1 MGRFSD
7 FKPSYLK
14 LLETGQLEKR
24 ADVAWKALASCT
36 LCPHR
41 CKVNRLEGERGFCKT
56 GNQAVMA
63 SFGPHFGEEAPL
75 VGTKGSG
82 TVFFSWCNMRCVYC
96 QNYDI
101 SHLGA
106 GNEVTPEFLAFCFL
120 SLQED
125 GCHNINLVSP
135 SHVVPFFLRALVL
148 AAGEGLHIPL
158 VYNTGGYDALETLRL
173 LDGVID
179 IYMPDF
185 KYSDEAVAERYSKV
199 PDYPSVAKKA
209 IREMHRQVG
218 DLEIGP
224 EGLATRGLLVRHL
237 VLPGDLG
244 GTGEVLRF
252 IAEEISRNTY
262 LNLMDQYRP
271 CGMAGE
277 FPPLD
282 RGVHSEEF
290 RRALS
295 LARRYGL
302 SRLDPAY
309 RRHLDL

>member
-1 MGRFSD
+1 MAEFR
-7 FKPSYLK
+7 PSYLE
-14 LLETGQLEKR
+14 LLERGELEKR
-24 ADVAWKALASCT
+24 AEIAWKALASCE

-41 CKVNRLEGERGFCKT
+41 CNVNRQAGEKGFCKT

-63 SFGPHFGEEAPL
+63 SFGPHFGEEKPL

-96 QNYDI
+96 QNFDI
-101 SHLGA
+101 SHMGA

-125 GCHNINLVSP
+125 GCHNINLVTP
-135 SHVVPFFLRALVL
+135 SHVVPFFLKALVL
-148 AAGEGLHIPL
+148 AANEGLKIPI
-158 VYNTGGYDALETLRL
+158 VYNTGGYDSVDTLRL

-185 KYSDEAVAERYSKV
+185 KYSDASIAKRLSKIS
-199 PDYPSVAKKA
+199 DYPSVARKA
-209 IREMHRQVG
+209 ILEMHRQVG

-224 EGLATRGLLVRHL
+224 DGIATRGLLVRHL
-237 VLPGDLG
+237 VLPEDLC
-244 GTGEVLRF
+244 GTEEILRF
-252 IAEEISRNTY
+252 IAEEVSRNTY

-271 CGMAGE
+271 CGKAYE

-282 RGVHSEEF
+282 RRIKREEF
-290 RRALS
+290 EKALA
-295 LARRYGL
+295 LAKKYGL
-302 SRLDPAY
+302 NRLDPAY
-309 RRHLDL
+309 RHHLFP